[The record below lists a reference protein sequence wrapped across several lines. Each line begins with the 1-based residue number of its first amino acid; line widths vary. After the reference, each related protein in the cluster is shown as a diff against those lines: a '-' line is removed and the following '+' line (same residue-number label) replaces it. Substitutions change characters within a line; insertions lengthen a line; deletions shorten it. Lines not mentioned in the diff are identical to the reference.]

1 MTVLFV
7 LLTFAVFL
15 ALDAW
20 AHRHEPVLAAAT
32 SPAMEPEG
40 FRLEPVWV
48 GGYQVPDG
56 VHFHRGHTW
65 ARTTGNDTAVVGI
78 DDFAR
83 RLVGPADRVTLPQ
96 VGSWVRSGE
105 ATARLGVAGREAELV
120 APIEGVVVETNP
132 LLEHDPGLATSDP
145 YGRGWLYKVQTGELG
160 RNLRNLF
167 TGSLAHRFFEDAKE
181 KLQLELMALSGSV
194 LADGGEPAEDF
205 ASHLA
210 EDDWR
215 RLTHEFLLG

>member
-1 MTVLFV
+1 M
-7 LLTFAVFL
+7 
-15 ALDAW
+15 
-20 AHRHEPVLAAAT
+20 
-32 SPAMEPEG
+32 
-40 FRLEPVWV
+40 
-48 GGYQVPDG
+48 
-56 VHFHRGHTW
+56 
-65 ARTTGNDTAVVGI
+65 
-78 DDFAR
+78 
-83 RLVGPADRVTLPQ
+83 
-96 VGSWVRSGE
+96 
-105 ATARLGVAGREAELV
+105 
-120 APIEGVVVETNP
+120 
-132 LLEHDPGLATSDP
+132 
-145 YGRGWLYKVQTGELG
+145 QTGELG